1 MVMSASPMSPSIS
14 QTAEQRAH
22 EPSME
27 EILASIR
34 KIIADDQMLPL
45 TRQATPPRPASRSIE
60 PIADHPAPDEAGAAP
75 EADEPT
81 AAPSTAHTMSD
92 FEAAFAELRPSFAAP
107 PSLPTDEAKAP
118 AAAPM
123 PETDQ
128 PATDQ
133 PIVDQA
139 PVAPASVGRVEPIRA
154 APVEET
160 ALVSPAT
167 GASVSSA
174 FNALATTMFLQNT
187 GMVEEAMRDMLRPML
202 KQWLDDNLP
211 TVVERLVRAEIERV
225 ARGGR

>member
-45 TRQATPPRPASRSIE
+45 TRQASPPRPASRSIE
-60 PIADHPAPDEAGAAP
+60 TIADHPAHDEAAAAP
-75 EADEPT
+75 EADEP

-107 PSLPTDEAKAP
+107 PSLPADEPRAP
-118 AAAPM
+118 AAAPA
-123 PETDQ
+123 PATDQ

-133 PIVDQA
+133 PIIDQA
-139 PVAPASVGRVEPIRA
+139 PAAPATAARVEPIRA

>member
-1 MVMSASPMSPSIS
+1 
-14 QTAEQRAH
+14 
-22 EPSME
+22 ME

-45 TRQATPPRPASRSIE
+45 TRPAPPRPA
-60 PIADHPAPDEAGAAP
+60 APPPEAAP
-75 EADEPT
+75 AVLDLPSEDAPAEELEGEPSAP
-81 AAPSTAHTMSD
+81 AAPSMSD
-92 FEAAFAELRPSFAAP
+92 FEAAFAGLRPSFATPPIPPQAEEIPVQAP
-107 PSLPTDEAKAP
+107 EKAAP
-118 AAAPM
+118 AEDVP
-123 PETDQ
+123 
-128 PATDQ
+128 PAKPST
-133 PIVDQA
+133 A
-139 PVAPASVGRVEPIRA
+139 
-154 APVEET
+154 EET

-187 GMVEEAMRDMLRPML
+187 SMVEEAIRDLLRPML